1 MTLRRAASARAAAL
15 LLLSASAAVRRP
27 AASASARR
35 VRKASSA
42 VGRIGR
48 PETSGSGGRAG
59 CSVEGSG
66 YARSLMIAR
75 MAGSSRLVTR
85 KGFSIM
91 RISRPCCSRMHPC
104 ALGRRVARGC
114 EPGVG
119 SASTPSCCSECTI
132 HWPSCRT
139 CTAVWRHRSSY
150 PCRMTAKAA
159 PSACASSVCRCQSF
173 IPLTSA
179 PPAFFLRFASS
190 SRSVH
195 SGCKARMA
203 CTVSACAARI

>member
-15 LLLSASAAVRRP
+15 LLLSASAAARRP

-59 CSVEGSG
+59 CSAGGSG
-66 YARSLMIAR
+66 RARSLMINHED
-75 MAGSSRLVTR
+75 GGVISTR
-85 KGFSIM
+85 DAEGLLDHAHLEAVLLEDALLRSYL
-91 RISRPCCSRMHPC
+91 

-150 PCRMTAKAA
+150 PCRM
-159 PSACASSVCRCQSF
+159 SVCLSVWPGLGRVKTTEP
-173 IPLTSA
+173 IASA
-179 PPAFFLRFASS
+179 RGTDRA
-190 SRSVH
+190 
-195 SGCKARMA
+195 
-203 CTVSACAARI
+203 